1 MKNKILIC
9 LILSLSILQG
19 IFAQSAPYTIEVEQV
34 LMPNAPK
41 LHSFAF
47 AQSGGKWLFIGG
59 RFNGLHGF
67 SLGISFP
74 PKYQNRY
81 AWVVDPSTGQ
91 TWSVNL
97 YSSLS
102 ISKADPLRSMNM
114 QFYQDG
120 DKLYINGGYGLD
132 SLKDSLITF
141 PVVSVVDVNAA
152 IQAVINN
159 TSLDPHIRQVT
170 DERLR
175 ICGAEMEILGGFTYL
190 PGGHNFWG
198 EYTRTVNNQVY
209 TNRLKKFKILDNGTT
224 VSITDYT
231 EAFDTNAFHRRD
243 YNLVQSIKP
252 DGSEALTLYGGVFKS
267 YIDLPYQEPVY
278 IDQSGYS
285 IDNTFQQKMMQY
297 TGSNFLVFDSL
308 TGKMH
313 TTFLG
318 GTSLY
323 YHDAVSNTL
332 VRDSLVPFI
341 KDICTLTRSAD
352 GSSEEYVH
360 SLKLP
365 ALVGTNSIIITE
377 PSLPQYPNGVIKLAK
392 LTGRTLIGYLFGG
405 IRATFPNNGQTFPN
419 DRIYKVYI
427 TRNPFGITSN
437 GIGIPSDFSLGQNY
451 PNPFNP
457 TTQINFDIPVSGYV
471 KITVYDMLGRIVSEP
486 VKQEL
491 NAGKYSVEFDVSEH
505 GSGVYYYR
513 MEASNFVQTKK
524 MVYIK

>member
-1 MKNKILIC
+1 MKKTNYVLVFILFIC
-9 LILSLSILQG
+9 FRV
-19 IFAQSAPYTIEVEQV
+19 FAQQAPFTIEVEQV

-102 ISKADPLRSMNM
+102 ISKADPLRSMNT

-141 PVVSVVDVNAA
+141 PVVSVVDVSAA

-175 ICGAEMEILGGFTYL
+175 ICGAEMEKLGDHFYL

-198 EYTRTVNNQVY
+198 EYTRTVNNQIY
-209 TNRLKKFKILDNGTT
+209 TNSLKQFKIADNGST
-224 VSITDYT
+224 VSITDYS
-231 EAFDTNAFHRRD
+231 EFYDTTVFHRRD
-243 YNLVQSIKP
+243 YNFVHAIKP
-252 DGSEALTLYGGVFKS
+252 DGSESLTLYGGVFKT
-267 YIDLPYQEPVY
+267 YVDLPYLEPVY
-278 IDQSGYS
+278 IDGSGYTL
-285 IDNTFQQKMMQY
+285 DNSFQQKMMQY

-323 YHDAVSNTL
+323 YHDQPTNTL
-332 VRDSLVPFI
+332 VMDSLVPFV
-341 KDICTLTRSAD
+341 KDISTLTRASD
-352 GSSEEYVH
+352 GSSSEYIH

-365 ALVGTNSIIITE
+365 ALVGTNSIVIME
-377 PSLPQYPNGVIKLAK
+377 PSVPQYPNGVIKLAS
-392 LTGRTLIGYLFGG
+392 LTGRTMIGYLFGG

-419 DRIYKVYI
+419 DRIYKIFV
-427 TRNPFGITSN
+427 TRSPFGITPN
-437 GIGIPSDFSLGQNY
+437 GTGIPSKFFLGQNY

-457 TTQINFDIPVSGYV
+457 TTQINFDIPAAGFV
-471 KITVYDMLGRIVSEP
+471 KITVFDMLGRIISEP
-486 VKQEL
+486 VKEEL
-491 NAGKYSVEFDVSEH
+491 AAGKYSVEFDVSEH
-505 GSGVYYYR
+505 GSGIYYYR
-513 MEASNFVQTKK
+513 LETSGFVQTKK

>member
-1 MKNKILIC
+1 MKNRILLC
-9 LILSLSILQG
+9 LILLLSFQQG
-19 IFAQSAPYTIEVEQV
+19 MFAQSAPYSIEVEQV

-97 YSSLS
+97 YSSLT

-114 QFYQDG
+114 QYYQDG

-132 SLKDSLITF
+132 SLKDSLVTF
-141 PVVSVVDVNAA
+141 PVVSVVDVNAT

-159 TSLDPHIRQVT
+159 TSLNPHIRQVT

-175 ICGAEMEILGGFTYL
+175 VCGAEMEKLGDHIYL

-198 EYTRTVNNQVY
+198 EYTRTVNNQIY
-209 TNRLKKFKILDNGTT
+209 TNSLKKFKIVDNGTT
-224 VSITDYT
+224 VSISDYS
-231 EAFDTNAFHRRD
+231 EFYDTTVFHRRD
-243 YNLVQSIKP
+243 YNLVQAIKP
-252 DGSEALTLYGGVFKS
+252 DGSESLTLYGGVFKS
-267 YIDLPYQEPVY
+267 YVDLPYQEPVY
-278 IDQSGYS
+278 IDQNGYTL
-285 IDNTFQQKMMQY
+285 DNSFQQKMMQY
-297 TGSNFLVFDSL
+297 TSSLFLMFDSL
-308 TGKMH
+308 TGKMF
-313 TTFLG
+313 TTFVG

-323 YHDAVSNTL
+323 YHDEGSNTL

-341 KDICTLTRSAD
+341 RDISTLTKASD
-352 GSSEEYVH
+352 GSSTEYIH
-360 SLKLP
+360 ALKLP
-365 ALVGTNSIIITE
+365 VLVGTNSIIIPE
-377 PSLPQYPNGVIKLAK
+377 MSLPQYSNGVIKLAA
-392 LTGRTLIGYLFGG
+392 LNGRVMIGYLFGG
-405 IRATFPNNGQTFPN
+405 IRASVPNNGQTFPN
-419 DRIYKVYI
+419 DRIYKIYV
-427 TRNPFGITSN
+427 TRSPFGITP
-437 GIGIPSDFSLGQNY
+437 IGSEIPERFSLGQNF

-457 TTQINFDIPVSGYV
+457 TTQINFDIPAAGFV
-471 KITVYDMLGRIVSEP
+471 KITVFDMLGRVVSEP
-486 VKQEL
+486 VKEEL
-491 NAGKYSVEFDVSEH
+491 AAGKYSVEFDVSEH
-505 GSGVYYYR
+505 GSGIYYYR
-513 MEASNFVQTKK
+513 LETSGFVQTKK